1 MIRSSCALAVL
12 LTVSCGPMK
21 SPGGDSRAIVRAWS
35 ERAGDGLQETGV
47 PQARV
52 IPLVDFGKL
61 PSKFGK
67 AQWKSGP
74 RGNYELS
81 YPNEAGLAGDV
92 IDGFSL
98 SASPEPI
105 APLNQAPAL
114 VLPMPDGK
122 SHEIAV
128 PWRSVHAPA
137 LQRDIRYYPT
147 GYAMGDT
154 NDTWETEPFSC
165 SDAQGR
171 TGFYQVSIEALEE
184 TEVKALLSRLR
195 LRD

>member
-1 MIRSSCALAVL
+1 M
-12 LTVSCGPMK
+12 
-21 SPGGDSRAIVRAWS
+21 
-35 ERAGDGLQETGV
+35 
-47 PQARV
+47 PQASK

-61 PSKFGK
+61 PTKFGK
-67 AQWKSGP
+67 AQWKSSP

-92 IDGFSL
+92 IDGFNL
-98 SASPEPI
+98 IASPEPI
-105 APLNQAPAL
+105 GPLQQAPSM

-122 SHEIAV
+122 SHESAV
-128 PWRSVHAPA
+128 QWRSVHVPA
-137 LQRDIRYYPT
+137 LKRDLRYYPT
-147 GYAMGDT
+147 GFAMGDT

-165 SDAQGR
+165 SDQTGR

-184 TEVKALLSRLR
+184 TEVIALLSRLH